1 LTHLNTLFI
10 GKVLLHF
17 DAIDSTNS
25 YATHL
30 LAKSDPID
38 GTVISAAFQK
48 SGRGQI
54 GSGWESESGKN
65 LLLSIILYPSFLNV
79 RRPFIFNQAIALG
92 VHDFLSG
99 QTEKAVWIKWPNDIY
114 IKDKK
119 VAGILIQ
126 NTLSGSKI
134 QHTIVGLGINILQ
147 NKFPDHLSKAT
158 SLSIETGKHP
168 ELSSLHEPLFRAL
181 EAWYLRL
188 KAGEI
193 HLIQNAY
200 LDRLYRLKQ
209 WSNFVRPHTGEV
221 FQGQIVGI
229 NESGKLLIEHDG
241 ETEVFGTK
249 EVSFMK

>member
-1 LTHLNTLFI
+1 LVHFNTLFI

-17 DAIDSTNS
+17 DALDSTNS
-25 YATHL
+25 YATNL

-38 GTVISAAFQK
+38 GTVISAAFQTT
-48 SGRGQI
+48 GRGQI
-54 GSGWESESGKN
+54 GSNWESESGKN
-65 LLLSIILYPSFLNV
+65 LLLSIILYPTFLNV
-79 RRPFIFNQAIALG
+79 RRPFILNQAIALG

-99 QTEKAVWIKWPNDIY
+99 QTEQAVWIKWPNDIH

-126 NTLSGSKI
+126 NTLSGSSV

-147 NKFPDHLSKAT
+147 NEFPDHLPKAT
-158 SLSIETGKHP
+158 SLSIETGKQP
-168 ELSSLHEPLFRAL
+168 EPSSLYEPLFRAV
-181 EAWYLRL
+181 EVWYLRL
-188 KAGEI
+188 KAGETS
-193 HLIQNAY
+193 LIQNAY
-200 LDRLYRLKQ
+200 LDRLYRLRQ

-241 ETEVFGTK
+241 ETEVFGMK
-249 EVSFMK
+249 EVSFLK